1 MNGNWLKEHL
11 GICSWSLH
19 ATDADDL
26 VKQLSAVGLARVQLA
41 LGPLRDEP
49 DKWKGVDRKLAD
61 AGMKI
66 VSGMVGTVGEDYST
80 IAAIRRTGGLVPD
93 DTWPQSLEV
102 MKRSAPVAAGLGVRM
117 VSFHAGF
124 IPAGKDDPAFNKVVD
139 RLGKVAD
146 VFKEVGCTIFLETG
160 QEAATTLQRCLKT
173 LNRPDVGVNFDP
185 ANMLLYRSGDPIEA
199 MKLLLPHIVQFHV
212 KDAIRSDADGKW
224 GEEVAVGTGEVDW
237 AGFFGVLKENNW
249 NRGNLVIER
258 EAGDQRVADI
268 RQAQNFL
275 HGVFGKAD

>member
-1 MNGNWLKEHL
+1 
-11 GICSWSLH
+11 LH

-26 VKQLSAVGLARVQLA
+26 VKQLSAVGLAKVQLA

-49 DKWKGVDRKLAD
+49 DKWKNVDRKLAD
-61 AGMKI
+61 AGMNI

-102 MKRSAPVAAGLGVRM
+102 MKKSAPVAAALKVKR

-124 IPAGKDDPAFNKVVD
+124 IPAGKDDPVFNKVVD
-139 RLGKVAD
+139 RLGIVAD
-146 VFKEVGCTIFLETG
+146 VFKAVGCNIFLETG
-160 QEAATTLQRCLKT
+160 QETAPTLHRCLKT

-199 MKLLLPHIVQFHV
+199 MKLLLPYIVQFHV

-224 GEEVAVGTGEVDW
+224 GKEVAVGTGEVDW
-237 AGFFGVLKENNW
+237 AGFFRVLKENKW
-249 NRGNLVIER
+249 NNGNLVIER

-268 RQAQNFL
+268 KQAQNFL
-275 HGVFGKAD
+275 HGVFGKVD

>member
-1 MNGNWLKEHL
+1 MNSNWLKEHL

-26 VKQLSAVGLARVQLA
+26 VKQLSAVGLAKVQLA
-41 LGPLRDEP
+41 LGPVRDEP
-49 DKWKGVDRKLAD
+49 DKWKNVGRKLAD

-80 IAAIRRTGGLVPD
+80 IEAIRRTGGLVPD

-102 MKRSAPVAAGLGVRM
+102 MKKSAPVAAGLGVKQ

-124 IPAGKDDPAFNKVVD
+124 IPADKENPSFNKVVD

-146 VFKEVGCTIFLETG
+146 VFKEFGCDIFLETG
-160 QEAATTLQRCLKT
+160 QEAAPTLQRCLKT
-173 LNRPDVGVNFDP
+173 LNRPEVGVNFDP

-199 MKLLLPHIVQFHV
+199 MKLLLPYIVQFHI
-212 KDAIRSDADGKW
+212 KDAIRSEADGQW
-224 GEEVAVGTGEVDW
+224 GREVAVGTGEVDW
-237 AGFFGVLKENNW
+237 AAFFQVLKDNNW

-268 RQAQNFL
+268 RQAQNNL
-275 HGVFGKAD
+275 HKVFGKES